1 MAPERAAGMILSAV
15 EAGQRRLRVGP
26 DALVMDWA
34 RRLFP
39 EWGNEVAVELMGR
52 AMGLPRRL
60 LEARRAE
67 RGGGVG

>member
-1 MAPERAAGMILSAV
+1 
-15 EAGQRRLRVGP
+15 
-26 DALVMDWA
+26 MDWA